1 MRFSLPQVPMSLILW
16 SSDVQLADLANLTQP
31 WAVDPSVGQAVGPGA
46 FLGFKNTNDA
56 PCELEVLERE
66 YCKLTEQPYPIPE
79 MVFAKSW
86 MLFRVGV

>member
-1 MRFSLPQVPMSLILW
+1 MSLILW

-79 MVFAKSW
+79 MIFARSW